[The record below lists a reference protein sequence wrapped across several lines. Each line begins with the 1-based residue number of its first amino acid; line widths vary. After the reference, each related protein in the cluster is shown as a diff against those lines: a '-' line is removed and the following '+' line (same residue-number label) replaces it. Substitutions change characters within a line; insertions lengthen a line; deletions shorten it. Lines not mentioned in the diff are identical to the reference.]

1 MSVNKGSNETFTRVE
16 GLELVMERFFMAPRE
31 LVFSA
36 YTEPDHIK
44 NWWGPNGWMTTNY
57 QMDVRPGGIWH
68 YCMRSPEGE
77 EAWGK
82 AVFQEVTAPE
92 RLVYIDNF
100 SDENGNDVEGFADM
114 KITVEFVEEG
124 NGTRLVNRTLFA
136 SEEELKKVTDMGA
149 VEGMTE
155 TLDRLEQY
163 LNGM

>member
-1 MSVNKGSNETFTRVE
+1 MSVNKRSNETVTRVE

-36 YTEPDHIK
+36 YTEPEHIK

-68 YCMRSPEGE
+68 YCMRSPEGD

-82 AVFQEVTAPE
+82 AVYQEITAPE

-100 SDENGNDVEGFADM
+100 SDENGNDAEGFPSM
-114 KITVEFVEEG
+114 KITVEFIEEE
-124 NGTRLVNRTLFA
+124 NGTRLANRTLFD
-136 SEEELKKVTDMGA
+136 SEEDLKKVMDMGM